1 MSNNFFIILLIAFFQ
16 ISSIFITYIFIFKN
30 TGILFRGK
38 LLLFII
44 LVPANIIF
52 VGFFSYLGII
62 AVGLVLFF
70 GGIVSVGKD
79 SIHTILFSTV
89 YAIFSNALIGYLFPL
104 FYVTFTNNEDP
115 NMLVY
120 LMSAILPGIINL
132 LLLAFLNKVNPFFLS
147 DFFSDAKKKSVIIIN
162 NILLFSVI
170 TMYIFFYAE
179 SINSNIDFKNH
190 FILLLVVIFIS
201 VLLFMNIHH
210 VRNRKKMLN
219 DIQENQLQQLNDY
232 AIQIENL
239 YDDIK
244 GFRHDYINILLSL
257 EHSIETEDIESIKS
271 IFHKTIKPTK
281 LQMTTNDYSFIKLKN
296 LKVSEVKSV
305 ISSKIMKAQQQ
316 HIDVILELEETIDQ
330 IYLPLVDFCRV
341 ISILFDN
348 SIEAASDNETPK
360 ISFTILNDD
369 NNQCFIIENNF
380 SEHTTIN
387 LTKVA
392 EKGYTTKG
400 MDRGLGLFNV
410 NHILSKY
417 PYTSLETTIDE
428 HTFSQ
433 KLMIKKEAIHS

>member
-1 MSNNFFIILLIAFFQ
+1 MSNNLFIILLIAFFQ
-16 ISSIFITYIFIFKN
+16 ISSIYITYIFIFKSL
-30 TGILFRGK
+30 GILFRRK

-52 VGFFSYLGII
+52 VSFFSYLGMIV
-62 AVGLVLFF
+62 VGLVLFF
-70 GGIVSVGKD
+70 GGIVSIGK
-79 SIHTILFSTV
+79 SRYPIILFSTV
-89 YAIFSNALIGYLFPL
+89 YAIFSNALIGYLFPV
-104 FYVTFTNNEDP
+104 FYVAFTKNEDP
-115 NMLVY
+115 TMLVF
-120 LMSAILPGIINL
+120 LISAILPGIINL
-132 LLLAFLNKVNPFFLS
+132 LLLALLNKVNPFFLS
-147 DFFSDAKKKSVIIIN
+147 DFFSDAKKRNIMIIN
-162 NILLFSVI
+162 ITLLLSVI
-170 TMYIFFYAE
+170 TMYTFFYAE
-179 SINSNIDFKNH
+179 SINSNIDYKNY
-190 FILLLVVIFIS
+190 FILVLVLIFIS

-219 DIQENQLQQLNDY
+219 DIQEDQLQQLKDY

-257 EHSIETEDIESIKS
+257 EHSIESGDIESIKS

-316 HIDVILELEETIDQ
+316 HIDVILELEEVIDQ

-341 ISILFDN
+341 ISILLDN

-360 ISFTILNDD
+360 ISFTILNND
-369 NNQCFIIENNF
+369 NDQCFIIENNF
-380 SEHTTIN
+380 SEHATIN
-387 LTKVA
+387 LTEIA

-400 MDRGLGLFNV
+400 INRGLGLFNV
-410 NHILSKY
+410 NHILNKH
-417 PYTSLETTIDE
+417 PYTSLETTMDE

-433 KLMIKKEAIHS
+433 KLMIKKEVIHA